1 MRRFTPEEDQFIKD
15 HYLSLPAST
24 ISKLLGRAKT
34 TAAQR
39 MKLLGLVVPDNVKAE
54 YVNEFIFKKGQ
65 VPANKGKPIDQ
76 WMGKKQ
82 QENMRVTQFKKG
94 RLPWNTRTKFEISKR
109 QKKGEKPYLVIFLN
123 SNRPKYLHRF
133 VWEQSNGAIPKGYNI
148 VFKDNNTL
156 NCNLD
161 NLIIMSNA
169 DLMRR
174 NSAQRFGPEI
184 FKIIQLR
191 GALNRQINKRL
202 KQLKDAKE

>member
-15 HYLSLPAST
+15 HYLSLPASM
-24 ISKLLGRAKT
+24 ISRLLGRSKG
-34 TAAQR
+34 TARQR
-39 MKLLGLVVPDNVKAE
+39 MTLLGLTVPEAIKAQFVKDH
-54 YVNEFIFKKGQ
+54 IFKKGMT
-65 VPANKGKPIDQ
+65 PANKGKPIGQ
-76 WMGKKQ
+76 WMGKQQ
-82 QENMRVTQFKKG
+82 QENMKATQFKQG
-94 RLPWNTRTKFEISKR
+94 RLPWNTRPKLEVSKR
-109 QKKGEKPYLVIFLN
+109 QKRGEKPYLVIFLTTH
-123 SNRPKYLHRF
+123 RPKYLHRYI
-133 VWEQSNGAIPKGYNI
+133 WEQSNGSIPKGYNI

-169 DLMRR
+169 ELMRR

-202 KQLKDAKE
+202 KQLSNEK